1 VKAKLLDTA
10 NTMGQKSVRMMAGVL
25 GLKTP
30 ISVRVLI
37 EAAASD
43 PFRTGTR
50 ITRMAGRLPRTALY
64 FKPTKPSSGQAPLVI
79 ALHGHN
85 DNGADFA
92 AKTSL
97 PALWPHATLIYPDG
111 LLHAKGED
119 DDKSG
124 WQKNIGDVIDDVR
137 DRDLLLFD
145 ELLTFVASDQK
156 VSRLKKVYVAGFS
169 NGARMAYLL
178 WSARPKS
185 ISAVAICAGGST
197 KDLSPKPAVL
207 IHGKNDTRM
216 ESDGAERSIKRV
228 LAANKARDDSFT
240 GWPRGTKPKRKS
252 RPPRPGVGGAETLVI
267 THDGGHSW
275 PAWSSPDV
283 VKFFLEH

>member
-43 PFRTGTR
+43 PYRTGTL
-50 ITRMAGRLPRTALY
+50 ITLMAGGLQRTALY

-97 PALWPHATLIYPDG
+97 PALWPEATLIYPDG

-145 ELLTFVASDQK
+145 ELLKFVASDQK

-169 NGARMAYLL
+169 NGADMAYLL

-185 ISAVAICAGGST
+185 ISAVASCAGGPWHQL
-197 KDLSPKPAVL
+197 DLRLPKPAVL
-207 IHGKNDTRM
+207 IHGK
-216 ESDGAERSIKRV
+216 SDPKCKPKGAERSIKAV
-228 LAANKARDDSFT
+228 LARNKASGSFT
-240 GWPRGTKPKRKS
+240 GWPPETTRKS
-252 RPPRPGVGGAETLVI
+252 YPPLPGGADTLVI